1 MIDVKNLNSELTLIT
16 TDERTKELDLLLEIA
31 ENDKSHP
38 LHANYTKNKIKL
50 EDFIFVNIVLTN
62 NKPTLFYGLQKK
74 PWMADTARAYTRMY
88 RPHNARGSLSH
99 GSIILIDGGYH
110 TLNEWWK
117 PHAEGLIV
125 TRNVKEDKREI
136 LMQVATNSL
145 NWLSTNSAL
154 INNTTL
160 LGKSAACWKKYWK
173 PYPFVCHINGADQ
186 YVMYMGECNLNFLKN
201 LHVRPYEC

>member
-1 MIDVKNLNSELTLIT
+1 MVDIKNLNSKLTLIT
-16 TDERTKELDLLLEIA
+16 TDEPTKELDLLLEIA

-50 EDFIFVNIVLTN
+50 EDFIFVNIVLVN

-88 RPHNARGSLSH
+88 RPHNARGSLSDS
-99 GSIILIDGGYH
+99 SIILIDGGYH

-125 TRNVKEDKREI
+125 TRNVTGNKKET
-136 LMQVATNSL
+136 LMQIATNPSL
-145 NWLSTNSAL
+145 VNS
-154 INNTTL
+154 TTL
-160 LGKSAACWKKYWK
+160 VGKAATCWRKYWK
-173 PYPFVCHINGADQ
+173 PYPFICRINSVDQ
-186 YVMYMGECNLNFLKN
+186 YVMYMGECNLDFLKN
-201 LHVRPYEC
+201 LHVRPYEY